1 MDTHSLAHLT
11 DTHVENTVK
20 NVIDSPIVQEAWNA
34 GMELSVHGWV
44 YHVGSARL
52 RDLDVGY
59 KGGTFLTLSPL
70 ESERGTDWEES
81 LLLQLVREQ
90 IVFLDLQ
97 LMPIRNPRRIRPNLN
112 RQRRSRANFIYSL
125 NESNQYKTE
134 GVDINEEEN
143 RIRLRVCVEVSKD
156 ERRITV
162 SYPSFDLA
170 SMTVREITRRTVKIV
185 IQIASNEIEC
195 EGEKEFLFAQL

>member
-1 MDTHSLAHLT
+1 M
-11 DTHVENTVK
+11 
-20 NVIDSPIVQEAWNA
+20 IDSPIVQEAWNA

-143 RIRLRVCVEVSKD
+143 RIRLRVCVEV
-156 ERRITV
+156 
-162 SYPSFDLA
+162 
-170 SMTVREITRRTVKIV
+170 
-185 IQIASNEIEC
+185 
-195 EGEKEFLFAQL
+195 